1 MFLYWQTIEP
11 RGAWKILAE
20 FDFNKIPARPSAL
33 CADAFFRGEP
43 DFVTLR
49 CVLDKVRIYF
59 EQNPSDES

>member
-33 CADAFFRGEP
+33 CADAFFRG
-43 DFVTLR
+43 DTQFNFVR
-49 CVLDKVRIYF
+49 CMLDKVRSYF
-59 EQNPSDES
+59 EQNPNDES